1 MAMNVPMLPD
11 SVEKFGNLFTRKVG
25 RTILWVM
32 GWKFEG
38 SFPDDRKC
46 ILIVAPHT
54 SNWDFVIGIAV
65 MFAVGFRGRWL
76 GKHTIFR
83 KPFGT
88 YMKWM
93 GGIPVDRTK
102 PGNVVDQVI
111 SEIESSESIVLGMS
125 PEGTRK
131 KVERWKTG
139 FYRIAR
145 GANIPIVPV
154 TLDYSKKKIRF
165 MASLLPT
172 GDLESDISFLQGLFK
187 GEHAKHPDKY

>member
-11 SVEKFGNLFTRKVG
+11 SVEKFGNLFTRGVA

-32 GWKFEG
+32 GWKIEG
-38 SFPDDRKC
+38 NFPDCEKMM
-46 ILIVAPHT
+46 LIVAPHT
-54 SNWDFVIGIAV
+54 SNWDFFIGITA
-65 MFAVGFRGRWL
+65 MFAIGFRARWL

-111 SEIESSESIVLGMS
+111 SEIESSDSIVLGMS

-131 KVERWKTG
+131 KLERWKTG

-154 TLDYSKKKIRF
+154 TFDYKTRKVVI
-165 MASLLPT
+165 MSLFVPT
-172 GDLESDISFLQGLFK
+172 GELEADILYLQGLFK
-187 GEHAKHPDKY
+187 GEHAKYPGKY